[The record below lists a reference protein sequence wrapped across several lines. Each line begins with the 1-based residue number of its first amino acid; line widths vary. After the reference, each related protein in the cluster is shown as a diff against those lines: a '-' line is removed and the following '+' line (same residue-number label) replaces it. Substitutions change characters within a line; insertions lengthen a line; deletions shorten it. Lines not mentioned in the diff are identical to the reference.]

1 MTCSL
6 LAFLKQNYLFVVL
19 LLRRKWE
26 MLKVVKTQSI
36 PIDKEWFWRMFYL
49 PSANM
54 YWLHI
59 CPLTKKTQLFFSVFL
74 PLNIIVFLSLH
85 SFYGTKGFSI
95 VFSPVKFENLWFQNV
110 KLKKKWQCFL
120 CEYRCEMRLVE
131 KRAVSKHYH
140 IGLSYFRCVYINKS
154 MSSNHWDI
162 YPADRIIR

>member
-26 MLKVVKTQSI
+26 MLKDVKTQSI

-85 SFYGTKGFSI
+85 SFYRTKGFSI
-95 VFSPVKFENLWFQNV
+95 VFASVKFENLWFQNV
-110 KLKKKWQCFL
+110 KLKKKL
-120 CEYRCEMRLVE
+120 
-131 KRAVSKHYH
+131 AVFSLWISMWNAVGGKESSFKA
-140 IGLSYFRCVYINKS
+140 LSHRSIVFSLCVY
-154 MSSNHWDI
+154 
-162 YPADRIIR
+162 